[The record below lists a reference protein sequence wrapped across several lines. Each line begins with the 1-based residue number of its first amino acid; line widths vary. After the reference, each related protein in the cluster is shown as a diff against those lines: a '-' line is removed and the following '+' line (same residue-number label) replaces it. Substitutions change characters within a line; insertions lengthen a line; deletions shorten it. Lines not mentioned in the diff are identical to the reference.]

1 MFILFFSGFV
11 SYKGGLLD
19 IEKLMNQLKRSEQAR
34 FDTEVKLM
42 EIKEENSKILEK
54 QAKYISTTT
63 SLSAELEDTK
73 KKLNETQNGLSRMAV
88 SLNFSP
94 DSKNQYKVFLMTHIF
109 R

>member
-1 MFILFFSGFV
+1 M

-73 KKLNETQNGLSRMAV
+73 KKLNETQNGLSRMTV
-88 SLNFSP
+88 SLSFFFKPNYQQINLIKIFCILDKFQNFS
-94 DSKNQYKVFLMTHIF
+94 
-109 R
+109 